1 VPDIVEAAIL
11 GIVQGLTEF
20 LPISSTGHLVIVE
33 KALGISQDEFGLPFD
48 AAIHLG
54 TLAAVLVYFR
64 GTMRQLVSGWFQSLR
79 RRDWQAT
86 PHSRLAWLLLL
97 GTVPAGIAG
106 LALESTA
113 EDAFRSPALVAAM
126 LIVFCLP
133 LLAAERW
140 GRRQRDALNVT
151 PVDALVIGV
160 AQGVALIPGVSRS
173 GITIS
178 AGMLGGFRRDEA
190 AVFAF
195 LLSAPVIAL
204 AGGKQVFDIV
214 TGADDAGRD
223 YAVYGVG
230 LLTAAVVGYAAI
242 AFLLR
247 FLRVRSLAAFIV
259 YRVGLGA
266 LVLALAA
273 AGQI

>member
-1 VPDIVEAAIL
+1 V
-11 GIVQGLTEF
+11 
-20 LPISSTGHLVIVE
+20 
-33 KALGISQDEFGLPFD
+33 
-48 AAIHLG
+48 
-54 TLAAVLVYFR
+54 
-64 GTMRQLVSGWFQSLR
+64 
-79 RRDWQAT
+79 
-86 PHSRLAWLLLL
+86 
-97 GTVPAGIAG
+97 
-106 LALESTA
+106 TA
-113 EDAFRSPALVAAM
+113 
-126 LIVFCLP
+126 
-133 LLAAERW
+133 
-140 GRRQRDALNVT
+140 
-151 PVDALVIGV
+151 
-160 AQGVALIPGVSRS
+160 
-173 GITIS
+173 
-178 AGMLGGFRRDEA
+178 
-190 AVFAF
+190 
-195 LLSAPVIAL
+195 VIAL